1 MSLICL
7 TKRSTVRGWQFS
19 TFEPTNAQNERL
31 PYSWPMDRRH
41 RTRSARHSSMLFA
54 FADASRC
61 ERSHLTCSTT
71 RTTGPRVA
79 AFSPRWTRFVRGD
92 IHRLRAPK
100 ATRGHEQQ
108 GARYAVLLQSD
119 DLMLSTVLVA
129 PTSRSSAPRIF
140 RPTIT
145 IDGDD
150 TQVLIEQTSAV
161 AHERL
166 GELVGRLR
174 HDELEAID
182 EALRLV
188 LELD

>member
-1 MSLICL
+1 M
-7 TKRSTVRGWQFS
+7 TAPK
-19 TFEPTNAQNERL
+19 A
-31 PYSWPMDRRH
+31 
-41 RTRSARHSSMLFA
+41 
-54 FADASRC
+54 
-61 ERSHLTCSTT
+61 
-71 RTTGPRVA
+71 A
-79 AFSPRWTRFVRGD
+79 AFLRRWTRCVRGD
-92 IHRLRAPK
+92 VHRLRAPK
-100 ATRGHEQQ
+100 STRGHEQQ

-161 AHERL
+161 APERL
-166 GELVGRLR
+166 GEFVGRLQR
-174 HDELEAID
+174 DELEAID
-182 EALRLV
+182 DALRLV